1 MARKVTWSIKAVL
14 DRYQIY
20 KFWVYNNQSETYGKK
35 LELLFEEA
43 ANLLAMFPE
52 VGTKTDIGGVRV
64 KVVRSYKIFYRVLAD
79 GVVILRVWDT
89 RQNPV
94 ELKIN

>member
-1 MARKVTWSIKAVL
+1 MARQVIWSNRAVL
-14 DRYQIY
+14 DRYHIY
-20 KFWVYNNQSETYGKK
+20 KFWVYNNQSETYSKK

-64 KVVRSYKIFYRVLAD
+64 KVVRSYKIFYSVLAD

-89 RQNPV
+89 RQNPE
-94 ELKIN
+94 ELKIT